1 MRFGGNCLRLIFHY
15 LEACFP
21 MDSPVGGE
29 RQQEAGAF
37 FRVIPEM
44 ALLAQ
49 MVKSL
54 PAMREN

>member
-1 MRFGGNCLRLIFHY
+1 MCLIFHY